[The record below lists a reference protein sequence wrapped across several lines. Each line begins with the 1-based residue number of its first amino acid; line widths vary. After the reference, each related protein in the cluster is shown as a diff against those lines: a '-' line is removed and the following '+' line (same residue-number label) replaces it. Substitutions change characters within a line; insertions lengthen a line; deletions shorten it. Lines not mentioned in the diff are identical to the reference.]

1 MRYTPRFYQMNG
13 FIKIYIYICGCDIKN
28 FQSFLYWFSIHEMSH
43 FCDFLG
49 PYILLRLWPEAIC
62 NKKNTVS
69 EKYFKILNFGSSE
82 MQLKFTV
89 LFHIGAQ
96 LTAGKPKIL
105 LKTKISAKTASL
117 GIINDVSP
125 RKIAEFLDI

>member
-1 MRYTPRFYQMNG
+1 M
-13 FIKIYIYICGCDIKN
+13 
-28 FQSFLYWFSIHEMSH
+28 
-43 FCDFLG
+43 
-49 PYILLRLWPEAIC
+49 
-62 NKKNTVS
+62 
-69 EKYFKILNFGSSE
+69 NFGSNE